1 MPHAFRDSHGFET
14 RCFPAPPLFLG
25 ESSFTGRWLVV
36 AVTTWYARETTDGT
50 NETALLELELKVRAG
65 GSKEEA
71 TGGWNLPGLSDWSDY
86 FFEGSWNDRNGGGDT
101 DQWSQWP
108 WCIARNSDLTIMCT
122 GDNTFGGWILN
133 AETNARVCT
142 QSILY
147 TSIRF
152 SLFVLVSKIR
162 ALKIIHE
169 YINVFRT
176 FIFM

>member
-71 TGGWNLPGLSDWSDY
+71 TGGWNLLGLSDWSDY
-86 FFEGSWNDRNGGGDT
+86 FFQRKLESQWGADT

-108 WCIARNSDLTIMCT
+108 WCIARNCDLTIMCT

-133 AETNARVCT
+133 AETNARVC
-142 QSILY
+142 ILY

-169 YINVFRT
+169 CINVFCT
-176 FIFM
+176 FIFIM